1 MNQQPAWN
9 QQLLEPPPIYS
20 KPAASKPGK
29 RDPLLCGGGDFS
41 SGSDSGVS
49 AGHWTDSDR
58 SPLAPELRLQRD
70 FHNNQPGGTD
80 SGIATPVSLADDKTV
95 LSGKQQ
101 LHFKEQPC
109 MGSRYVHWDR

>member
-1 MNQQPAWN
+1 V
-9 QQLLEPPPIYS
+9 YS
-20 KPAASKPGK
+20 KPAGGKPAK

-70 FHNNQPGGTD
+70 FHNNNNNNNNNQPGGGGGGTD
-80 SGIATPVSLADDKTV
+80 SGIATPVSLADDKTM

-101 LHFKEQPC
+101 LCEFLGCHMTAVLRGVKIHFDQ
-109 MGSRYVHWDR
+109 

>member
-1 MNQQPAWN
+1 V
-9 QQLLEPPPIYS
+9 YS
-20 KPAASKPGK
+20 KPAGGKPGK

-58 SPLAPELRLQRD
+58 SPLAPEIRLQRD
-70 FHNNQPGGTD
+70 FHNNNNQPGGGGGGGGTD

-95 LSGKQQ
+95 LSGKKK
-101 LHFKEQPC
+101 LDAA
-109 MGSRYVHWDR
+109 V

>member
-1 MNQQPAWN
+1 M
-9 QQLLEPPPIYS
+9 YS
-20 KPAASKPGK
+20 KPAGGKQSK

-58 SPLAPELRLQRD
+58 SPLAPEQRD
-70 FHNNQPGGTD
+70 FHNNNHPGGGTD

-95 LSGKQQ
+95 LSGKKLQ
-101 LHFKEQPC
+101 LCELGCHVSEFQSAIPAWGRELA
-109 MGSRYVHWDR
+109 RT

>member
-1 MNQQPAWN
+1 M
-9 QQLLEPPPIYS
+9 YS
-20 KPAASKPGK
+20 KPAGGKQSK

-58 SPLAPELRLQRD
+58 SPLAPERGD
-70 FHNNQPGGTD
+70 FHNNNHPGGGTD

-95 LSGKQQ
+95 LSGKKLQ
-101 LHFKEQPC
+101 LCELGCHVSEFQAAFPA
-109 MGSRYVHWDR
+109 